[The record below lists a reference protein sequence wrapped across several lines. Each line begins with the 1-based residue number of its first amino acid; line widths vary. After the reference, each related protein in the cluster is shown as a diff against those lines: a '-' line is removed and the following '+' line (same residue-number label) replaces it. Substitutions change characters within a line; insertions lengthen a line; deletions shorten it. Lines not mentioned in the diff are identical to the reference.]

1 MQKLILLKRFY
12 VSIIALT
19 IFPLQLYST
28 ATYAET
34 KPVKRDSVTG
44 KYFGAVET
52 EYPSWFHDGF
62 LDIKEDVTLANSKGK
77 RLMVLFTQDG
87 CPYCNALVERNLAQ
101 KDIEELVRSKFEVVT
116 INLVGDRDVINIDGK
131 RYTEK
136 TFAEALKV
144 QFTPTMLFYNDKG
157 ETILRLNG
165 YMHPEQFKVALNY
178 LVEKS
183 NQLSFHD
190 FLELNAPPAQAGKLN
205 RESFFLLPP
214 YSLQR
219 QSTRKD
225 QATQKA
231 KPIAVFFEQKDCPNC
246 DVLHKQVLVD
256 AETRKLIGKY
266 DAVQL
271 DMWNKTTVLTTPE
284 GKTSTARDW
293 AKQLD
298 IKYAPTI
305 VLFNEEGKEII
316 RTEAFFKIFHTQSLF
331 DYVQSGAY
339 KQQPNFQRYI
349 SHRSEQLRAQG
360 KDVDIWRMKDEGAS
374 Q

>member
-1 MQKLILLKRFY
+1 MLKLILINQYFF
-12 VSIIALT
+12 SIVAIVFFT
-19 IFPLQLYST
+19 LQLLTPT
-28 ATYAET
+28 AYAES
-34 KPVKRDSVTG
+34 KPLKQNSVTG
-44 KYFGAVET
+44 KSLGAVET

-62 LDIKEDVTLANSKGK
+62 LDFKEDLAIANAKGK
-77 RLMVLFTQDG
+77 RLLLLFTQDG

-101 KDIEELVRSKFEVVT
+101 KDIEELVRSKFEVIA
-116 INLVGDRDVINIDGK
+116 INLVGDREVTNIDGK

-136 TFAEALKV
+136 TYAEALKV
-144 QFTPTMLFYNDKG
+144 QFTPTMLFFNDKG

-165 YMHPEQFKVALNY
+165 YLPPEQFKVALNY
-178 LVEKS
+178 LVEKN
-183 NQLSFHD
+183 NQLTFRD

-205 RESFFLLPP
+205 KESFFLLPP
-214 YSLQR
+214 YNLQR
-219 QSTRKD
+219 KVS
-225 QATQKA
+225 QKA

-256 AETRKLIGKY
+256 TETRKLIAQY

-271 DMWNKTTVLTTPE
+271 DMWDKATAITTPE
-284 GKTSTARDW
+284 GKASTARDW
-293 AKQLD
+293 AKKLD

-305 VLFNEEGKEII
+305 VLFDEAGNEII
-316 RTEAFFKIFHTQSLF
+316 RTEAFFKIFHIQSFF
-331 DYVQSGAY
+331 DYVQSGAC

-360 KDVDIWRMKDEGAS
+360 KDVDIWRMNDEGSS

>member
-1 MQKLILLKRFY
+1 MQKLILLKRCF
-12 VSIIALT
+12 VQIMVLT
-19 IFPLQLYST
+19 IFPFQLLATS
-28 ATYAET
+28 TYAET
-34 KPVKRDSVTG
+34 KPASLAG
-44 KYFGAVET
+44 KSLGAVET
-52 EYPSWFHDGF
+52 EYPNWFHDGF
-62 LDIKEDVTLANSKGK
+62 LDIKEDLALANSKGK
-77 RLMVLFTQDG
+77 RLLILFTQDG

-101 KDIEELVRSKFEVVT
+101 KDIEELVRSKFEVVEV
-116 INLVGDRDVINIDGK
+116 NLVGDREVSNIDGK

-136 TFAEALKV
+136 SFAEALKV
-144 QFTPTMLFYNDKG
+144 QFTPTMLFFNDKG

-165 YMHPEQFKVALNY
+165 YLPPEQFKIALNY

-183 NQLSFHD
+183 NQLTFRD

-205 RESFFLLPP
+205 KESFFLLPP

-219 QSTRKD
+219 QT
-225 QATQKA
+225 AHKA
-231 KPIAVFFEQKDCPNC
+231 KPMAVFFEQKDCPNC

-256 AETRKLIGKY
+256 PETRKLIGKY

-271 DMWNKTTVLTTPE
+271 DMWDKSTTLTTPE
-284 GKTSTARDW
+284 GKATTARDW

-316 RTEAFFKIFHTQSLF
+316 RTEAFFKIFHTQSFF

-339 KQQPNFQRYI
+339 TQQPNFQRYI

-360 KDVDIWRMKDEGAS
+360 KDVDIWRMKDEGS
-374 Q
+374 PQ

>member
-1 MQKLILLKRFY
+1 MQKLILLMRCI
-12 VSIIALT
+12 VRIMVVT
-19 IFPLQLYST
+19 IFSFQFL
-28 ATYAET
+28 ATPTCAET
-34 KPVKRDSVTG
+34 KPASLTG
-44 KYFGAVET
+44 KSLGAVET

-62 LDIKEDVTLANSKGK
+62 LDIKEDLALANSKGK
-77 RLMVLFTQDG
+77 RLLILFTQDG

-101 KDIEELVRSKFEVVT
+101 KDIEELVRSKFEVVA
-116 INLVGDRDVINIDGK
+116 INLVGDREVVNMDGK

-144 QFTPTMLFYNDKG
+144 QFTPTMLFFNDKG

-165 YMHPEQFKVALNY
+165 YLPPEQFKVALNY
-178 LVEKS
+178 LVEKN
-183 NQLSFHD
+183 NQLTFRD

-205 RESFFLLPP
+205 MESFFLLPP
-214 YSLQR
+214 YRLQR
-219 QSTRKD
+219 QT
-225 QATQKA
+225 TQKVLA
-231 KPIAVFFEQKDCPNC
+231 AQKSKPLAVFFEQKDCPNC

-266 DAVQL
+266 DVVQL
-271 DMWNKTTVLTTPE
+271 DMWDKTTALTTPE
-284 GKTSTARDW
+284 GKASTARDW

-305 VLFNEEGKEII
+305 VLFNEEGKEVI
-316 RTEAFFKIFHTQSLF
+316 RTEAFFKIFHTQSFF